1 MHKEHRLPDR
11 PSKLFRAW
19 VQINMLREAIGTM
32 EQDLLTMD
40 YKLPPNIHT
49 PWATSYDPELDFSP
63 FLDDEHKLVLTTHK
77 NFEMGSWTWMIDT
90 HLSILNLCLLKTH
103 PRYHI
108 ILDDTEPLV
117 DEEQFHN
124 ADWTSFYP
132 DAKEP
137 IPLHVPPP
145 RGNQVL
151 IACFMDEYHAGNHA
165 TRRLNT
171 WILIFCYCAPIIWYS
186 ERQNTMETS
195 SFGSE
200 FIALRI
206 AVELIEALRFKL
218 WMIGL
223 PVKGPHNVYCDK
235 L

>member
-1 MHKEHRLPDR
+1 M
-11 PSKLFRAW
+11 
-19 VQINMLREAIGTM
+19 
-32 EQDLLTMD
+32 
-40 YKLPPNIHT
+40 
-49 PWATSYDPELDFSP
+49 
-63 FLDDEHKLVLTTHK
+63 
-77 NFEMGSWTWMIDT
+77 
-90 HLSILNLCLLKTH
+90 
-103 PRYHI
+103 
-108 ILDDTEPLV
+108 

-151 IACFMDEYHAGNHA
+151 ISCFMDEYHAGNHA
-165 TRRLNT
+165 TRRSNT

-186 ERQNTMETS
+186 KRQNTMETS

-223 PVKGPHNVYCDK
+223 PVKGPHNVYCDNK
-235 L
+235 WVVTNAALPESTLSKKRNSIAYHKVREAVAACTTRIGKKNRQLILLIC